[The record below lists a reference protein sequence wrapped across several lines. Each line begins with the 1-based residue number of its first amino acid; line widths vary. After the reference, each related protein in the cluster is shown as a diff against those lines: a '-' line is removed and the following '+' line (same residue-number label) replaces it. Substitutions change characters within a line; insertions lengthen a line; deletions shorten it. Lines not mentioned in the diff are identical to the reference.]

1 MLLIVT
7 DHALQREAIERFLE
21 AEHWPVVSVEL
32 WPASIRSYE
41 RTRGIQLDENLVER
55 HRDFRTGVRHCF
67 QLLQA
72 KLVHAR
78 AVLIATRETDEG
90 HVNARDIKRCLE
102 GTATAIFRIALQ
114 GLSHACLAKSF
125 AREAWTQNFEAL
137 AHVGDARRIVYH
149 AINGTFVADGL
160 AAGPLGAL
168 ILASIEREPL
178 PVKRLEWSHQEFG
191 SVSAM
196 LPVHLLSSASQ
207 LLSGDFC
214 RADYIDARQLTR
226 RCSTPWRYW
235 EMVCHGALRL
245 GRSVFQVAAALEQ
258 AWLEGRISDPGAKS
272 SYLGFDAQ
280 TFLADLADHNRCDFD
295 AKLLVEF
302 GDGAP
307 PCRPLQADL
316 SLGVSIT
323 TQSEAEAITTLVARN
338 LIEAGQEIGVIQG
351 RIREF
356 DLLKVNDAPRNNWL
370 RRTPANLLAP
380 INLELSVALRMA
392 KLQIPAFSSGLS
404 LIGRMLDSGLVL
416 EGGELSARGQEVL
429 AASRASGL
437 TGIFNEIECKLI
449 GANADSTPSETAWLA
464 LRDAGILQPVLNRIV
479 DQHRQCRTTSCYP
492 IRSLQTSPRVIVTA
506 AT

>member
-1 MLLIVT
+1 MFLIVT

-21 AEHWPVVSVEL
+21 AERWPVVSVEV
-32 WPASIRSYE
+32 WPESIRAYQSS
-41 RTRGIQLDENLVER
+41 RGIQLDENLVELHRELRPRAR
-55 HRDFRTGVRHCF
+55 HFF

-78 AVLIATRETDEG
+78 AVLIATRESDEG

-102 GTATAIFRIALQ
+102 GTATPVFRISLQ
-114 GLSHACLAKSF
+114 GLSHASLAKSF
-125 AREAWTQNFEAL
+125 AREAWAQNFEEL

-149 AINGTFVADGL
+149 AINGTFVAGGL

-178 PVKRLEWSHQEFG
+178 PVTRLEWSHQEFG

-196 LPVHLLSSASQ
+196 LPVHLLSSARQ
-207 LLSGDFC
+207 LMSGDVC
-214 RADYIDARQLTR
+214 RADYIDARQFTR

-235 EMVCHGALRL
+235 EMVCHGAIRL
-245 GRSVFQVAAALEQ
+245 SRSVFQVAAALEQ
-258 AWLEGRISDPGAKS
+258 AWFEGRISDPGAKP
-272 SYLGFDAQ
+272 SYLGHDDQ
-280 TFLADLADHNRCDFD
+280 TTLADLADHNRCDFD

-316 SLGVSIT
+316 SLGVSIA

-338 LIEAGQEIGVIQG
+338 WIEAGQEIGVIQG

-356 DLLKVNDAPRNNWL
+356 DLLRVNDAPRNNWL

-380 INLELSVALRMA
+380 INLELSIALRMA
-392 KLQIPAFSSGLS
+392 KLQAPVSSNGLS
-404 LIGRMLDSGLVL
+404 LIGRILDSGLVL
-416 EGGELSARGQEVL
+416 EDGELSSRGQDAL
-429 AASRASGL
+429 TASRASGL
-437 TGIFNEIECKLI
+437 TGIFSDIECRLS

-464 LRDAGILQPVLNRIV
+464 LRDTGLLQPVLNRIA

>member
-7 DHALQREAIERFLE
+7 DHALQREAIESFLE
-21 AEHWPVVSVEL
+21 AERWPVVSVEV
-32 WPASIRSYE
+32 WPESIRAYQSS
-41 RTRGIQLDENLVER
+41 RGIQLDENLVELHRELRPRAR
-55 HRDFRTGVRHCF
+55 HFF

-78 AVLIATRETDEG
+78 AVLIATRESDEG
-90 HVNARDIKRCLE
+90 HVNARDINRCLE
-102 GTATAIFRIALQ
+102 GTATPVFRISLQ
-114 GLSHACLAKSF
+114 GLSHASLAKSF
-125 AREAWTQNFEAL
+125 AREAWAQNFEEL

-149 AINGTFVADGL
+149 AINGTFVAGGL

-178 PVKRLEWSHQEFG
+178 PVTRLEWSHREFG

-196 LPVHLLSSASQ
+196 LPIHLLSSARQ
-207 LLSGDFC
+207 LMSGDVC
-214 RADYIDARQLTR
+214 RADYIDARQFTR

-235 EMVCHGALRL
+235 EMVCHGAIRL
-245 GRSVFQVAAALEQ
+245 SRSVFQVAAALEQ
-258 AWLEGRISDPGAKS
+258 AWLEGRISDPGAKP
-272 SYLGFDAQ
+272 SYLGHDDQ
-280 TFLADLADHNRCDFD
+280 TTIADLADHNRCDFD
-295 AKLLVEF
+295 ANLLMEF

-338 LIEAGQEIGVIQG
+338 WIEAGQEIGATQG
-351 RIREF
+351 RIKEF
-356 DLLKVNDAPRNNWL
+356 ELLKVNDAPRNNWL

-380 INLELSVALRMA
+380 INLELSIALRMA
-392 KLQIPAFSSGLS
+392 KLRVPAFSSGLS

-416 EGGELSARGQEVL
+416 EDGELSARGRDVL
-429 AASRASGL
+429 TASRVGGI
-437 TGIFNEIECKLI
+437 TGIFNEIECRLS
-449 GANADSTPSETAWLA
+449 GANVDSTPSETAWLA
-464 LRDAGILQPVLNRIV
+464 LRDTGLLQPVLNRIS
-479 DQHRQCRTTSCYP
+479 DQHRQCRTSSCYP